1 MAAKQALPLLNFHF
15 SVEFFNVKYNADHQF
30 SSVEGLHAQLV
41 TDENDGTSK
50 ALFDT
55 LILKR
60 AYEPDSKLLKWCM
73 DAINNLEIQEEN
85 LSVKLLNT
93 KHEVICAWNIE
104 KAVPISWS
112 IAELNAEESQ
122 VLIETIVLKYDF
134 FEVVNSKGEIVA
146 PKPRPKP
153 VP

>member
-15 SVEFFNVKYNADHQF
+15 SVEFFDTKYSEDHQF

-41 TDENDGTSK
+41 NDETDGASK
-50 ALFDT
+50 ALFET
-55 LILKR
+55 LVLKR

-73 DAINNLEIQEEN
+73 DAINNLAIEEKN
-85 LSVKLLNT
+85 MSIKLLNA
-93 KHEVICAWNIE
+93 KHEAISAWNIE
-104 KAVPISWS
+104 KALPIGWS

-122 VLIETIVLKYDF
+122 VLIETIVLKYEF

-153 VP
+153 DP